1 MNSIYII
8 AELSANHKNDLNL
21 AKRTI
26 RAMAESGANAVKV
39 QTFTAD
45 SLSMNIENEFFGP
58 LKSGPWKGIKPYDLF
73 SEAALP
79 FEWHAE
85 LKYLANSLG
94 LDFFSSPFDIEAID
108 FLETLDVPMYKI
120 ASFEITDIQLIKYAA
135 SKNKPMLISTGV
147 ATEED
152 IKLAIETCHSQNNHD
167 ITLLKCTSEYPSLIE
182 DANLRKMQ
190 DFKFKFNVK
199 YGLSDHTIGNIVPIV
214 ATILGAEV
222 IEKHF
227 ILDRSIGG
235 PDSKFSMEPQEFK
248 EMVDNCRK
256 AEQTLGT
263 IDYNVT
269 EKDKLRKRS
278 IWISNDIKKG
288 ENFTKEN
295 IKSIRPG
302 NGLHPKYFFN
312 VIGKKASRDIRKGLP
327 LMKDMIEDNLE

>member
-21 AKRTI
+21 AKETV
-26 RAMAESGANAVKV
+26 RAIAESGANAVKV

-45 SLSMNIENEFFGP
+45 SLSMNIENEFFGA
-58 LKSGPWKGIKPYDLF
+58 LKSGPWKGRKPYDLF

-79 FEWHAE
+79 YEWHSE

-120 ASFEITDIQLIKYAA
+120 ASFEINDIQLIKYAA
-135 SKNKPMLISTGV
+135 SKHKPMLISTGV

-152 IKLAIETCHSQNNHD
+152 IKIAIETCHSQNNYD
-167 ITLLKCTSEYPSLIE
+167 ITLLKCTSEYPALIE
-182 DANLRKMQ
+182 DANLSKMQ
-190 DFKFKFNVK
+190 DFKFRFNVN
-199 YGLSDHTIGNIVPIV
+199 YGLSDHTMGSIVPV
-214 ATILGAEV
+214 AATILGAKV

-248 EMVDNCRK
+248 EMVDKCRK
-256 AEQTLGT
+256 AKKTLGI
-263 IDYNVT
+263 IDYNVA

-278 IWISNDIKKG
+278 IWISKDIKKG
-288 ENFTKEN
+288 EYFSKEN

-302 NGLHPKYFFN
+302 HGLHPKYFLN
-312 VIGKKASRDIRKGLP
+312 IIGKKASKDIKKGLP
-327 LMKDMIEDNLE
+327 LLKDMIDGTLE